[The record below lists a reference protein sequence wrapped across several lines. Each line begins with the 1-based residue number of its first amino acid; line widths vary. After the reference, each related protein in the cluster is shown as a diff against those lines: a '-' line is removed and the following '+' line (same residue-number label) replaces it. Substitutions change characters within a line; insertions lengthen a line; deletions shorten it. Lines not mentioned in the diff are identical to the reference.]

1 MVEAAVAEGRTV
13 RRAWSSLRSRMRP
26 SGRCS
31 TRGRQMAEPPAEN
44 RSVPAPGLTWSSAPT
59 AGARGTL
66 RTAGPRVM
74 QSTAISHP
82 GSDDRRPP
90 EAEAQQPVDGR
101 GSMDGR
107 RGLRAGARTE
117 GFSVRKGTATR
128 RPSRSSRP
136 ITLTRRGRLLLV
148 GLPIALGVSALIV
161 VGAFLT
167 SQAHAGST
175 APATIEIAEVDVMA
189 GETLWDLATTYAPD
203 RDPRDVVSEMVELND
218 LHTSV
223 LRPGQHLV
231 IPLQD

>member
-1 MVEAAVAEGRTV
+1 M
-13 RRAWSSLRSRMRP
+13 
-26 SGRCS
+26 
-31 TRGRQMAEPPAEN
+31 
-44 RSVPAPGLTWSSAPT
+44 
-59 AGARGTL
+59 
-66 RTAGPRVM
+66 
-74 QSTAISHP
+74 
-82 GSDDRRPP
+82 
-90 EAEAQQPVDGR
+90 
-101 GSMDGR
+101 
-107 RGLRAGARTE
+107 
-117 GFSVRKGTATR
+117 
-128 RPSRSSRP
+128 
-136 ITLTRRGRLLLV
+136 